1 MINDNVVEITITDA
15 ILSHVFF
22 EYILA
27 SKKFKIADGIDAK
40 SIVLLPHNFLTKV
53 TNN

>member
-15 ILSHVFF
+15 ILSACIFF

-27 SKKFKIADGIDAK
+27 SKKFKIADGIDAEIK
-40 SIVLLPHNFLTKV
+40 STPAS
-53 TNN
+53 

>member
-15 ILSHVFF
+15 MLSACIFF

-27 SKKFKIADGIDAK
+27 SKKFKIADIKKYDNK
-40 SIVLLPHNFLTKV
+40 YFELNWIKV
-53 TNN
+53 IES